1 MKEWSL
7 QMESRQKNKKLTSSD
22 YTKASLR
29 AYILQNGFNYSNYQ
43 GTGYA
48 NVLRPAL
55 KKIHADDKDA
65 YKKSM
70 LSNLEFYNTNPQLVP
85 FVSSVQLAMEEGGVE
100 QDQIQDMKM
109 ALMGPLAGIG
119 DSISQFLLAPLLS
132 TIFASMAAAGNNL
145 APVFF
150 FITIN
155 VILLVLKLSM
165 GKAGY
170 KVGISV
176 VSDFSEK
183 MEKITSAAS
192 IVGVAVISALVTQF
206 VKISIPIT
214 YVKEIGEQTQN
225 VAIQSMIDGM
235 APKLLPVLWT
245 GFVYWLVKKKGWT
258 TYKVIILTVIVAII
272 GSTIGLISPKAP
284 VIE

>member
-1 MKEWSL
+1 MAYNDLNNE
-7 QMESRQKNKKLTSSD
+7 NKRLNKSD
-22 YTKASLR
+22 YTKATLR

-48 NVLRPAL
+48 NILRPAL
-55 KKIHADDKDA
+55 KKIYKGDKEG
-65 YKKSM
+65 YKSSM
-70 LSNLEFYNTNPQLVP
+70 LANMEFYNTNPQLVP
-85 FVSSVQLAMEEGGVE
+85 FVSSMQLAMEDGKVE

-132 TIFASMAAAGNNL
+132 TIFASMAAAGNTM
-145 APVFF
+145 APILFLV
-150 FITIN
+150 TIN
-155 VILLVLKLSM
+155 VVLLILKLTM
-165 GKAGY
+165 GMSGAKL
-170 KVGISV
+170 GISV
-176 VSDFSEK
+176 VSDFSER

-206 VKISIPIT
+206 VKINVPIT
-214 YVKEIGEQTQN
+214 YVKEIGEQTQI

-272 GSTIGLISPKAP
+272 GSAVGLISPTPP
-284 VIE
+284 VVE